1 MYCTYKYILYCTYI
15 YILYCTYKYILYC
28 TYIHTCNGKKVQ
40 TRTLVYHYLD
50 FTIPCSKYCSKI
62 GQGLG
67 CFKTNKP
74 VKILQKNFLLTF
86 SGSSLAFFFRKAGL
100 CIFGNLMFS
109 RASFTLVRV
118 SLSLPSLASSPS
130 VFSVLSSSVV
140 FSSAFFSSP
149 AVLSSFVSS
158 SVSPSFFSSFSSS
171 FFSSFS
177 SSFASSLAVAS
188 FSLF

>member
-1 MYCTYKYILYCTYI
+1 M
-15 YILYCTYKYILYC
+15 
-28 TYIHTCNGKKVQ
+28 Q

-74 VKILQKNFLLTF
+74 VKILQKNFKGLRCFLLTF

-118 SLSLPSLASSPS
+118 SLSSPSLASSPS